1 MKRHLVVQT
10 LRPVPGLSEATQTT
24 ISILQINP
32 SVARAAEK
40 QYFTAAHGRK
50 RDSHDGYIS
59 PSPVTPEHSP
69 LWSSAP
75 KAPKSIVA
83 VLQNRAV
90 TICLH
95 RDRGQTQSYV
105 SLPACLFFFCFLFFP
120 FFLSFFLFF
129 CLKGWM
135 DVQIDRF
142 LLPFCISRSGYSSL
156 LCTHSDPCG
165 SRLMCCLCLDSA
177 EAVRSVLNVASHWAP
192 H

>member
-59 PSPVTPEHSP
+59 PSPVTPEHSS

-120 FFLSFFLFF
+120 FFKKSFFYF
-129 CLKGWM
+129 
-135 DVQIDRF
+135 
-142 LLPFCISRSGYSSL
+142 
-156 LCTHSDPCG
+156 
-165 SRLMCCLCLDSA
+165 
-177 EAVRSVLNVASHWAP
+177 SVLKDEWMFRLIDFLFHSAYHDLDTALCSAHILIHVAPASCVACVWTALRQSDLC
-192 H
+192 